1 VRLGQ
6 AATTLADSRWK
17 ALWTQNLANLRVCK
31 MPDVGASLNQD
42 FQMEISV
49 EHFKAKMEIPVKL

>member
-1 VRLGQ
+1 
-6 AATTLADSRWK
+6 
-17 ALWTQNLANLRVCK
+17 